1 MVTQRTEGLY
11 RLFLLCQIAIVAVLF
26 WFGVW
31 VMVTFYSPSADLT
44 WRRYSIYCGM
54 LVLGIFLESLT
65 RDGSKNYFLQNELLR
80 QHRLSLR
87 QTIASTGTLVLYLV
101 ATKDAFISR
110 VFFFNFVPWLYVALL
125 FSHYYLPAT
134 LARGFFKREDRTLLI
149 GSPRKAAQ
157 LRDWLHRKA
166 AIGLHTVGLI
176 SDDPPS
182 VAAATYGAA
191 SKIDP
196 PKDGF
201 AVANKTDDGIP
212 ALGSPDDLEKII
224 REHRITQVI
233 LLEFPLFAEIN
244 WNIIRTCDQLGIRL
258 LIVSDLEEKLRH
270 PITHFED
277 DGFRFIGLRE
287 EPLEN
292 PLNRFLKR
300 AIDLAIAI
308 PVMLLVF
315 PAFAVLVW
323 ITQRL
328 QSPGP
333 LFHVQTRAGMQNR
346 QFSIL
351 KFRTMHPNNGDIA
364 RQARDNDERVYP
376 LGKWFRKL
384 SVDEVPQ
391 FWNVLRGDM
400 SIVGPRPHLIEHNNQ
415 FSRLL
420 ANYHVRTFVKPGIT
434 GLAQVR
440 GFRGE
445 ARNSIDIENR
455 VACDLEYLENW
466 NLSLECG
473 IILRTFAQLFF
484 PPRTAY

>member
-1 MVTQRTEGLY
+1 MVTQRTEGFY
-11 RLFLLCQIAIVAVLF
+11 RLFLLCQIVIVALLF

-31 VMVTFYSPSADLT
+31 VMVTFYSPSAELT

-54 LVLGIFLESLT
+54 LVLGMFLESLT

-87 QTIASTGTLVLYLV
+87 QTIASTGALVLYLI
-101 ATKDAFISR
+101 AAKDAFISR
-110 VFFFNFVPWLYVALL
+110 IFFFNFVPWLYVALL
-125 FSHYYLPAT
+125 FSHYYLPSV
-134 LARGFFKREDRTLLI
+134 LARSIFKHDEKTLLV
-149 GSPRKAAQ
+149 GSTQKAAQ
-157 LRDWLHRKA
+157 LRDWLRRKDK
-166 AIGLHTVGLI
+166 IGLRTVGLVCDEK
-176 SDDPPS
+176 SAQS
-182 VAAATYGAA
+182 T
-191 SKIDP
+191 
-196 PKDGF
+196 DG
-201 AVANKTDDGIP
+201 VPI
-212 ALGSPDDLEKII
+212 LGSPDELEKIV
-224 REHRITQVI
+224 RERGITQVI
-233 LLEFPLFAEIN
+233 LLEFTPFTETDR
-244 WNIIRTCDQLGIRL
+244 NIIRICDQLGIRL

-270 PITHFED
+270 SVTHFED

-292 PLNRFLKR
+292 PLNRFFKR
-300 AIDLAIAI
+300 AIDLVIAL
-308 PVMLLVF
+308 PVILFVF
-315 PAFAVLVW
+315 PALAIIVW
-323 ITQRL
+323 IGQRL

-333 LFHVQTRAGMQNR
+333 LFHAQIRAGLQNR
-346 QFSIL
+346 QFTIY
-351 KFRTMHPNNGDIA
+351 KFRTMRPDHAEVA
-364 RQARDNDERVYP
+364 RQASNNDERVYP

-384 SVDEVPQ
+384 SIDEVPQ

-415 FSRLL
+415 FSTLL
-420 ANYHVRTFVKPGIT
+420 ADYHVRAFVKPGIT

-445 ARNSIDIENR
+445 ARNSVDIENR

-473 IILRTFAQLFF
+473 IILRTFAQLVV

>member
-11 RLFLLCQIAIVAVLF
+11 RLFLLCQIILVALLF

-31 VMVTFYSPSADLT
+31 VMVTFYSPGADLT
-44 WRRYSIYCGM
+44 WSRYSIYCGM
-54 LVLGIFLESLT
+54 LVFGMLFESLT

-80 QHRLSLR
+80 QHQLSLR
-87 QTIASTGTLVLYLV
+87 QTIASTGTLVLYLI

-110 VFFFNFVPWLYVALL
+110 VFFFNFVPWLYVVLL
-125 FSHYYLPAT
+125 FSHYYLPPL
-134 LARGFFKREDRTLLI
+134 LARTIFKREDKTLLI
-149 GSPRKAAQ
+149 GSTRKAAQ
-157 LRDWLHRKA
+157 LREWLRRKA
-166 AIGLHTVGLI
+166 TIGLHAIGLI
-176 SDDPPS
+176 SDE
-182 VAAATYGAA
+182 
-191 SKIDP
+191 KID
-196 PKDGF
+196 
-201 AVANKTDDGIP
+201 KTEDGIP
-212 ALGSPDDLEKII
+212 VLGTSDDLEKVI
-224 REHRITQVI
+224 RERGITQVI
-233 LLEFPLFAEIN
+233 LLEFPLFTEIN

-270 PITHFED
+270 SVTHFED

-292 PLNRFLKR
+292 PLNRFFKR
-300 AIDLAIAI
+300 AIDLAIAT
-308 PVMLLVF
+308 PVMLIVF
-315 PAFAVLVW
+315 PVLAVIVW
-323 ITQRL
+323 IAQRL

-333 LFHVQTRAGMQNR
+333 LFHKQVRAGIQNR
-346 QFSIL
+346 QFTIY
-351 KFRTMHPNNGDIA
+351 KFRTMRPDHTEVE
-364 RQARDNDERVYP
+364 RQATDHDDRIYP
-376 LGKWFRKL
+376 IAKWFRKL
-384 SVDEVPQ
+384 SIDEVPQ

-420 ANYHVRTFVKPGIT
+420 ANYHVRAFVKPGIT

-445 ARNSIDIENR
+445 ARNSDDIANR

-473 IILRTFAQLFF
+473 IILRTFAQLIV